1 MDVGKY
7 HMNGWISEV
16 DDSSEHKCEMV
27 LPCLLWHS
35 VQLEFKN
42 AFWFCYVFLETPS
55 SPINV

>member
-27 LPCLLWHS
+27 LPCPPL
-35 VQLEFKN
+35 
-42 AFWFCYVFLETPS
+42 AFS
-55 SPINV
+55 AA